1 MTGIPRRLQ
10 WPPGR
15 VDSRMKGALRK
26 IGLWILWLLIA
37 TLALAA
43 LFIAATPQGRA
54 GFQTALFVSQ
64 MLDLPVNPQAWFT
77 DEPLRQEVRYSESGV
92 ALAADVYRLPDG
104 KPRAAALLSVGATP
118 HGLDDPGIVTLGDA
132 LARAGYVAMLHWS
145 PEIGLR
151 SNMDPSEADRLVEAF
166 LYMEGLEYV
175 DPERVGIGGFCVG
188 ASLALVAAADPAIRE
203 RVDFVNA
210 FGPFFD
216 AEALMLQAVSRTVE
230 YNGESASW
238 QPHRRTM
245 EFLTTELIENL
256 DSASDARILTRHYL
270 DQEEPTPAD
279 RETLTPQGRIAARLL
294 DGVRPDE
301 ARELYETLPAAFHED
316 LSRISPSTYVE
327 GLHARLLVLHT
338 RGDEYVPSA
347 ESRRL
352 LDATKHRLD
361 VRYTEFIGFDHLLPD
376 EDNIFAR
383 TEQAFKLYRHM
394 YSILRIAS

>member
-1 MTGIPRRLQ
+1 M
-10 WPPGR
+10 
-15 VDSRMKGALRK
+15 
-26 IGLWILWLLIA
+26 A
-37 TLALAA
+37 TISLAA
-43 LFIAATPQGRA
+43 LFVIATPQGRTA
-54 GFQTALFVSQ
+54 FHTALFVSQ
-64 MLDLPVNPQAWFT
+64 MLDLPVKPQSWFT
-77 DEPLRQEVRYSESGV
+77 DEPLRSQARYSMKDETLV
-92 ALAADVYRLPDG
+92 ADVYRLPDG
-104 KPRAAALLSVGATP
+104 KPRAAALLSIGATP
-118 HGLDDPGIVTLGDA
+118 HGLDDPAIVMLGEA

-145 PEIGLR
+145 PDMGLR

-188 ASLALVAAADPAIRE
+188 ASLALVAAADPTIRE

-230 YNGESASW
+230 YNGESAPW

-270 DQEEPTPAD
+270 DQEEPTPAG
-279 RETLTPQGRIAARLL
+279 RERLTPQGRISARLL

-338 RGDEYVPSA
+338 RDDEYVPFA

-352 LDATKHRLD
+352 LDATEGRLD

-383 TEQAFKLYRHM
+383 VEQAYKLYMHM
-394 YSILRIAS
+394 YSILHIAS